1 MEENQTVEPT
11 EQQATE
17 VEGQQTVSEQQT
29 NSQTQE
35 EGKPAEKP
43 KEEPVPKWAQRRFDE
58 LTRKRYEAEAK
69 AKLYEQ
75 ELERFRTQQQDG
87 EERHQPRE
95 EKIDPKELYAQA
107 EKAAA
112 FNLKCNSVYEQGT
125 KDIPDFDKA
134 VTNLRMVGGL
144 SQEALEVIVDAEA
157 PAKVLAHLGANLEE
171 AASILSLP
179 PVQMARAIGRLEA
192 RLATQTPPVSKA
204 PEPVKPVNTARAA
217 SSSEPSDKDDIETW
231 MRKEQE
237 RVRAQFKR

>member
-1 MEENQTVEPT
+1 MEDNTTVEPT

-17 VEGQQTVSEQQT
+17 VEGQQTASEQQT
-29 NSQTQE
+29 SPQTQE
-35 EGKPAEKP
+35 EGKPADKP
-43 KEEPVPKWAQRRFDE
+43 KDEPVPKWAQRRFDE

-69 AKLYEQ
+69 AKLYEE
-75 ELERFRTQQQDG
+75 ELARYRTKEPGDEDRQQ
-87 EERHQPRE
+87 PA
-95 EKIDPKELYAQA
+95 EKVDPKELYAQA

-125 KDIPDFDKA
+125 KEIPDFDKA

-157 PAKVLAHLGANLEE
+157 PAKVLAHLGSNLEE

-204 PEPVKPVNTARAA
+204 PDPIKPVNTSRAV
-217 SSSEPSDKDDIETW
+217 SSSDPSDKDDIDTW
-231 MRKEQE
+231 MKKEQE
-237 RVRAQFKR
+237 RLRARFKR